1 MALALPR
8 SVEMVVALLAVLKA
22 GGAYLPV
29 DTEYPAERVAFMLQ
43 DAQPSAILSSIDTQ
57 KLLSAE
63 AVRGIPQ
70 VVLGLPETTRTV
82 TGYPAEDIAHRVR
95 NGNHPAYTIYTSGS
109 TGNPKGVVVPHK
121 ALTNFLVAM
130 QEQIGLEPGD
140 RLLAV
145 TTVAFDIAAL
155 ELYLP
160 LISGASVVVASRN
173 EVKDPSAVAALII
186 GAGVTVMQAT
196 PSLWQT
202 LIDDHP
208 DTVRAVKVLVG
219 GEALPSQ
226 LAQQLLESSGSVT
239 NLYGPTET
247 TIWSAANTL
256 ISLADAPS
264 IGRPIP
270 NSQVYVLDGH
280 LQVVPVGV
288 VGELYVAGAG
298 VARGYLGRPGLS
310 AERFVA
316 DPFGPAGSRMYR
328 TGDLVRW
335 SAVGELEF
343 VGRVDHQVKV
353 RGFRIELGEI
363 EAVLVG
369 HGLVARAVVVV
380 REDQPG
386 DKRIVAY
393 VIPAPGGRLKLG
405 DLRRHLASRLPEFMV
420 PSAFVVLESFPLT
433 PNGKLDRKTLPM
445 PEYGPAGADH
455 GTPTAQEEILCA
467 LYAEVLGVER
477 VGIDDSFFDLGGHS
491 LLATR
496 LVSRIRTV
504 LGVNISVRPMFA
516 APTPRALARVLD
528 DERSPR
534 PSLKARPRPDRVLL
548 SSAQRRLWFLDR
560 LEGPNATYNEYEAF
574 RLSGAVDVPALRA
587 ALGDVV
593 GRHEALRTVFPEAD
607 GEPYQRILSAQEVRL
622 ELDVRTVTDQELGT
636 AKAAAVRWSF
646 DLERDLP
653 IRASLFTLA
662 PTEHVL
668 LLAIHHI
675 ACDGWSMDPLARD
688 LSVAYGARCA
698 GRVPS
703 WAELPV

>member
-1 MALALPR
+1 AALLTRLGAGTDIPIGSAIAGRTDEALDDLVGFFSNTLVLRTDTSGDPSFRELLGRVRETDLAAYAHQDLPFDRLVEALNPERSLARHPLFQVMLAFHNNSEGEWALAGAMATDMPVEVGTERFDLSFSIAEDADGIAGLCSFSVDLFDRGSVEGLVARLIRLFEAVVADPDVPLGRVDLLSDDERRRVLFDWNDTAREVPSAVLPELFEERVRVSPDAVAVVCGEEEVSYGELNARANRLARYLVGLGVGPERIVALALPR

-316 DPFGPAGSRMYR
+316 DPFGP
-328 TGDLVRW
+328 
-335 SAVGELEF
+335 
-343 VGRVDHQVKV
+343 
-353 RGFRIELGEI
+353 
-363 EAVLVG
+363 
-369 HGLVARAVVVV
+369 
-380 REDQPG
+380 
-386 DKRIVAY
+386 
-393 VIPAPGGRLKLG
+393 
-405 DLRRHLASRLPEFMV
+405 
-420 PSAFVVLESFPLT
+420 
-433 PNGKLDRKTLPM
+433 
-445 PEYGPAGADH
+445 
-455 GTPTAQEEILCA
+455 
-467 LYAEVLGVER
+467 
-477 VGIDDSFFDLGGHS
+477 
-491 LLATR
+491 
-496 LVSRIRTV
+496 
-504 LGVNISVRPMFA
+504 
-516 APTPRALARVLD
+516 
-528 DERSPR
+528 
-534 PSLKARPRPDRVLL
+534 
-548 SSAQRRLWFLDR
+548 
-560 LEGPNATYNEYEAF
+560 
-574 RLSGAVDVPALRA
+574 
-587 ALGDVV
+587 
-593 GRHEALRTVFPEAD
+593 
-607 GEPYQRILSAQEVRL
+607 
-622 ELDVRTVTDQELGT
+622 
-636 AKAAAVRWSF
+636 
-646 DLERDLP
+646 
-653 IRASLFTLA
+653 
-662 PTEHVL
+662 
-668 LLAIHHI
+668 
-675 ACDGWSMDPLARD
+675 
-688 LSVAYGARCA
+688 
-698 GRVPS
+698 
-703 WAELPV
+703 